1 MKLSI
6 CIPTYNRPELL
17 DNCLNSIYIS
27 KKNQSK
33 FKFEVCISDNSINS
47 TSKNISKKYSS
58 KFNINYKKNKNN
70 IGYIKNYLKVLK
82 MAKGEFA
89 WVIGDDEILKPN
101 CLKIL
106 SNHFNQNKNI
116 DFIFTNCNFLE
127 NSFFD
132 KFPKPFNS
140 KNLPK
145 KMETISKLK
154 RNKVTNFFELIDYN
168 VSWDFL
174 LGIFQCIFK
183 KDSFL
188 KHLKIIDKKKLYK
201 PYQWSTF
208 ENTAFYTEVY
218 AAAFKNSK
226 VLIQSKP
233 LIVSTYG
240 HKNWKDLWDFIK
252 IVRIPEL
259 LDMYRKR
266 GMKYKDYIKMKNFAL
281 KDFFFCFKNIFLKGR
296 IAGLQ
301 YVDFKKHILSNILF
315 PSIYLNFFRRIFN
328 KVAGVKQ
335 L

>member
-145 KMETISKLK
+145 KWK
-154 RNKVTNFFELIDYN
+154 RFRI
-168 VSWDFL
+168 
-174 LGIFQCIFK
+174 
-183 KDSFL
+183 
-188 KHLKIIDKKKLYK
+188 KKK
-201 PYQWSTF
+201 
-208 ENTAFYTEVY
+208 
-218 AAAFKNSK
+218 
-226 VLIQSKP
+226 
-233 LIVSTYG
+233 
-240 HKNWKDLWDFIK
+240 
-252 IVRIPEL
+252 
-259 LDMYRKR
+259 
-266 GMKYKDYIKMKNFAL
+266 
-281 KDFFFCFKNIFLKGR
+281 
-296 IAGLQ
+296 
-301 YVDFKKHILSNILF
+301 
-315 PSIYLNFFRRIFN
+315 
-328 KVAGVKQ
+328 
-335 L
+335 